1 MNNSSTLPK
10 FRFSWSALLTIL
22 LALVLLYFAFRGVDW
37 GEMLRTVQQGRIEY
51 LVLAF
56 VMLTFSYF
64 LRSLRWRVLLNA
76 ATAEPLHPLTTF
88 WATCIGYMGN
98 YFLPA
103 RAGEVIRSAL
113 MAQRGNINFMYVV
126 ATALTERII
135 DAALLVLFVI
145 TLLPTLMT
153 TIPDWLAT
161 ARQAMLIVG
170 FGGFIGLLLA
180 PRLEWLAL
188 AILARLPLPDALK
201 DKLKNLLEK
210 FLLGVRA
217 FQHPVRGGTFLLLTA
232 LIWALD
238 VVIIVQVAQAFDIN
252 MSPAQGLFLLSAL
265 GLSSAIPS
273 TPGYIG
279 VYQFVTVSILTP
291 FGVDQNRALVFILA
305 FQAITYLLVLVFGL
319 LGLWRLNTRLA
330 PVELTETSIETSG

>member
-1 MNNSSTLPK
+1 NNSSTLPK
-10 FRFSWSALLTIL
+10 FRFSWSALLTVL

-126 ATALTERII
+126 AT
-135 DAALLVLFVI
+135 
-145 TLLPTLMT
+145 
-153 TIPDWLAT
+153 
-161 ARQAMLIVG
+161 
-170 FGGFIGLLLA
+170 
-180 PRLEWLAL
+180 
-188 AILARLPLPDALK
+188 
-201 DKLKNLLEK
+201 
-210 FLLGVRA
+210 
-217 FQHPVRGGTFLLLTA
+217 
-232 LIWALD
+232 
-238 VVIIVQVAQAFDIN
+238 
-252 MSPAQGLFLLSAL
+252 
-265 GLSSAIPS
+265 
-273 TPGYIG
+273 
-279 VYQFVTVSILTP
+279 
-291 FGVDQNRALVFILA
+291 
-305 FQAITYLLVLVFGL
+305 
-319 LGLWRLNTRLA
+319 
-330 PVELTETSIETSG
+330 